1 MTHTDDKAYY
11 EALEN
16 ADREARATFAGALL
30 VALFFWGAIAL
41 FKDSDR
47 LAGGLPLW
55 FWAAVIGG
63 YLLSVAVVWWLVG
76 FVFRPG
82 ILDFSERGAAKGDE
96 A

>member
-1 MTHTDDKAYY
+1 MPRTDEKTYY
-11 EALEN
+11 DALEN

-30 VALFFWGAIAL
+30 TTLFFWGAIAL
-41 FKDSDR
+41 LKDSER
-47 LAGGLPLW
+47 LAAGLPLW

-63 YLLSVAVVWWLVG
+63 YVLSVAVVWWLVR

-82 ILDFSERGAAKGDE
+82 NLDFSDRNAAKGDE

>member
-47 LAGGLPLW
+47 LPSPLVLGGRHRRLPSLGRRRLV
-55 FWAAVIGG
+55 ARA
-63 YLLSVAVVWWLVG
+63 LRLS
-76 FVFRPG
+76 PG
-82 ILDFSERGAAKGDE
+82 QP
-96 A
+96 

>member
-1 MTHTDDKAYY
+1 MPRTDEKAYY
-11 EALEN
+11 DALEN

-30 VALFFWGAIAL
+30 TALFFWGAIAL
-41 FKDSDR
+41 LKDSER
-47 LAGGLPLW
+47 LAAGLPLW

-63 YLLSVAVVWWLVG
+63 YVLSVAVVWWLVR

-82 ILDFSERGAAKGDE
+82 NLDFSERAAKEDK

>member
-1 MTHTDDKAYY
+1 MPHTDDKAYY

-30 VALFFWGAIAL
+30 VALFFWGALAL
-41 FKDSDR
+41 LKDSDR
-47 LAGGLPLW
+47 LFEGLPLW

-63 YLLSVAVVWWLVG
+63 YLLSVAVVWWLVR

-82 ILDFSERGAAKGDE
+82 NLDFSEKKAAKEDE

>member
-16 ADREARATFAGALL
+16 ADREARATIAGALL
-30 VALFFWGAIAL
+30 IALFFWIAL
-41 FKDSDR
+41 ALLKDSDR
-47 LAGGLPLW
+47 GFEGLPLW

-63 YLLSVAVVWWLVG
+63 YVLSVAVVWWLVR
-76 FVFRPG
+76 FVFRSG
-82 ILDFSERGAAKGDE
+82 NLDFSERGVTKGDE

>member
-16 ADREARATFAGALL
+16 ADREARATIAGALL

-41 FKDSDR
+41 LKDSER
-47 LAGGLPLW
+47 VFEGLPLW

-63 YLLSVAVVWWLVG
+63 YVLSVAVVWWLVR
-76 FVFRPG
+76 FVFRSG
-82 ILDFSERGAAKGDE
+82 NLDFSECGVTKGDE

>member
-41 FKDSDR
+41 FKDSDQ
-47 LAGGLPLW
+47 LAGGLQT
-55 FWAAVIGG
+55 
-63 YLLSVAVVWWLVG
+63 S
-76 FVFRPG
+76 
-82 ILDFSERGAAKGDE
+82 SHH
-96 A
+96 

>member
-1 MTHTDDKAYY
+1 MTHTDDKAYF

-63 YLLSVAVVWWLVG
+63 YLLSVAVVWWLVR
-76 FVFRPG
+76 FVFRPDN
-82 ILDFSERGAAKGDE
+82 LDFSERGAAKGDE

>member
-16 ADREARATFAGALL
+16 ADREARATIAGALL

-41 FKDSDR
+41 LKDSER
-47 LAGGLPLW
+47 VFEGLPLW

-63 YLLSVAVVWWLVG
+63 YVLSVAVVWWLVR
-76 FVFRPG
+76 FVFRSG
-82 ILDFSERGAAKGDE
+82 TLDFSERGVTKGDE

>member
-63 YLLSVAVVWWLVG
+63 YLLSVAVVWWLVH
-76 FVFRPG
+76 FVFRQG
-82 ILDFSERGAAKGDE
+82 NLDFSTRGAAKGDE

>member
-16 ADREARATFAGALL
+16 ADREARATIAGALL
-30 VALFFWGAIAL
+30 IVLFFWIAL
-41 FKDSDR
+41 ALLKDSDR
-47 LAGGLPLW
+47 VFEGLPLW

-63 YLLSVAVVWWLVG
+63 YVLSVAVVWWLVR
-76 FVFRPG
+76 FVFRSG
-82 ILDFSERGAAKGDE
+82 NLDFSERGVTKGDE

>member
-63 YLLSVAVVWWLVG
+63 YLLSVAVVWWLVR
-76 FVFRPG
+76 FVFRSG
-82 ILDFSERGAAKGDE
+82 NLDFSERGVTKGDE

>member
-1 MTHTDDKAYY
+1 MPRTDEKAYY

-41 FKDSDR
+41 FQESDR

-63 YLLSVAVVWWLVG
+63 YVLSVAVVWWLVR
-76 FVFRPG
+76 FVFRSG
-82 ILDFSERGAAKGDE
+82 NLDFSECGATKEDE